1 MDLPKNVAVVK
12 YASVKDLQNVAK
24 KLDNNIIA
32 LEKVSK
38 KNTDDIENIEY
49 WLIKFIIIGIIIFL
63 LCVGLL
69 IDVTVVT
76 KNHDELE
83 KVLMK
88 YVRDQLFCT
97 E

>member
-1 MDLPKNVAVVK
+1 MYIFFKMDLPKNVAVVK

-49 WLIKFIIIGIIIFL
+49 WLIKFIIIGIYIKKIIML
-63 LCVGLL
+63 TYTNIKIIIYSV
-69 IDVTVVT
+69 I
-76 KNHDELE
+76 
-83 KVLMK
+83 
-88 YVRDQLFCT
+88 RCT
-97 E
+97 N

>member
-1 MDLPKNVAVVK
+1 MYIFFKMDLPKNVAVVK

-49 WLIKFIIIGIIIFL
+49 WLIKFIIIIK
-63 LCVGLL
+63 
-69 IDVTVVT
+69 T
-76 KNHDELE
+76 
-83 KVLMK
+83 
-88 YVRDQLFCT
+88 
-97 E
+97 